1 MRLIHW
7 LLVVCF
13 IWLFFVTVFDARA
26 CETETIVIQGKVL
39 VCTKCGEAT
48 YCA

>member
-1 MRLIHW
+1 MRVFYMI
-7 LLVVCF
+7 
-13 IWLFFVTVFDARA
+13 LFVAFMALWFCVVFDVHA

>member
-13 IWLFFVTVFDARA
+13 IGLFFIAAFNVCA